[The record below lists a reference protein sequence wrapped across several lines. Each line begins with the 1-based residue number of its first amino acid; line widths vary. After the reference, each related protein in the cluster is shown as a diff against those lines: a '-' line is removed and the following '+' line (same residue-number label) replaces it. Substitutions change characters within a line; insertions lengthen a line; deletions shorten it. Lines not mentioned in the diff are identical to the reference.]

1 MSEPKPLSAVSLIEI
16 EDELQRRG
24 LGFMFV
30 NRKGI
35 VREAGMTTD
44 ALISELYR
52 RERAGD
58 CLALVITPSDLSEYW
73 ECDESGATHPGSRV
87 PEAGEMHAIRKAFER
102 WQDNGAHGEMMEWL
116 RDAWQSVQADQL
128 DAEDKT
134 K

>member
-35 VREAGMTTD
+35 VREAGMNTD

-58 CLALVITPSDLSEYW
+58 CLALVITPSNISEYC
-73 ECDESGATHPGSRV
+73 ECDQSGATHPGSRV
-87 PEAGEMHAIRKAFER
+87 PEAGEMHAIRKSFER
-102 WQDNGAHGEMMEWL
+102 WQDNGAYTEMMEWIS
-116 RDAWQSVQADQL
+116 DAWQAEQARQL
-128 DAEDKT
+128 DAEGEAK
-134 K
+134 

>member
-102 WQDNGAHGEMMEWL
+102 WQDNGAHGEMMAWIS
-116 RDAWQSVQADQL
+116 DAWQAEQARQL
-128 DAEDKT
+128 DAEGET